1 MWQEFDQ
8 LSQRLRIP
16 DLWQQTALEHLR
28 HGRDVVIDAP
38 TGAGKTFVFE
48 LLVEDGRLDGQAV
61 YTVPTRALANDKRLE
76 WKQRGWQVGI
86 ATGDLTDQPNAPV
99 LVATLE
105 TQLERILRRDPPRL
119 LVIDEYQLIGHR
131 VRGPHYEQTI
141 ALAPP
146 QTQLLLLSGSNGN
159 PGDVVEWLQRL
170 GRDAVLVQTAERPVP
185 LEETP
190 VEALAERPPR
200 GIDGYWPRLAAT
212 ALLADLAPLLI
223 FAPRRREAE
232 RIARQI
238 ANALPPSAPLSL
250 TREQQAV
257 AGREVGRLLQQRV
270 AWHHSGLSYRVR
282 AGLIEPLAKAGHL
295 RVIVATTGLAA
306 GINFSVRSVLVAS
319 TTYPDGPYLRQL
331 EGDELLQMFG
341 RAGRRG
347 LDTVGHVLVTR
358 DSPRLSDGRQRPVRR
373 PAEAGWPV
381 LLRLMH
387 EAASRGEPPLAA
399 AYGLTSRLFSRQPPP
414 LGLEPPDP
422 VATGAVAGSALP
434 ESRGGSGPR
443 GDLGSRHDPLAC
455 LSAGPQ
461 QVEFLN
467 SRDEWEPLQDHQ
479 RQPTT
484 VGNALAR
491 RRDRWL
497 PALSDPDHAA
507 ALEPSG
513 RTWLMPSNDYD
524 PAAAHQPTGAALP
537 PRGRSR
543 RRYGR
548 ELTAALR
555 RDGRLQPTRPFV
567 RLLAIDRRP
576 APDEPDTVERWL
588 ERLRA
593 REPDRRHECQLV
605 WLGDSLMLR
614 RDLSQRTVDAVRDRH
629 GRCLIDPPLRVGA
642 VEAETGLCET
652 LGGGLRQPRPDS
664 PLDAWR
670 KLGLIDEQAV
680 PTRRGSVFCLF
691 QHGEGLAVAA
701 ALEENHY
708 PADQLV
714 MHLANLRGPLV
725 REEPA
730 GGDSERLA
738 AACHR
743 AYGTRS
749 YPGYLLHG
757 LPEHYSE
764 GLAERLQD
772 HLDGRRPRA
781 GALED
786 LAKGDLD
793 RALVEWLSLLRRI
806 DSAPALDWDRWTDLQ
821 QAAREALGRH
831 RRGSALDQLPPL
843 TGSQL
848 QPPPP
853 HALRLGRF

>member
-16 DLWQQTALEHLR
+16 DLWQQAALEHLR
-28 HGRDVVIDAP
+28 AGRDVVVDAP

-48 LLVEDGRLDGQAV
+48 LLVEDGRLGGQAV

-76 WKQRGWQVGI
+76 WARRGWQVGI
-86 ATGDLTDQPNAPV
+86 ATGDLTDQTGAPV

-146 QTQLLLLSGSNGN
+146 ETGLLLLSGSTAN
-159 PGDVVEWLQRL
+159 PEEVTAWLQRL
-170 GRDAVLVQTAERPVP
+170 GRDAVLVQSRDRPVP
-185 LEETP
+185 LEDTP

-200 GIDGYWPRLAAT
+200 GVDGYWPRLVAT
-212 ALLADLAPLLI
+212 ALMADLAPLLI

-232 RIARQI
+232 RIARQV
-238 ANALPPSAPLSL
+238 AHALPAPVPLTL
-250 TREQQAV
+250 TREQQAI

-270 AWHHSGLSYRVR
+270 AWHHSGLSYRLR

-319 TTYPDGPYLRQL
+319 TTYPDGPYMRQL

-358 DSPRLSDGRQRPVRR
+358 QSPRLSDGRQRPVRR

-387 EAASRGEPPLAA
+387 EAASRGEQPLAA

-414 LGLEPPDP
+414 LGLEIDGDDTLP
-422 VATGAVAGSALP
+422 ATPTVAGARRAGGDGRGAEQDDALA
-434 ESRGGSGPR
+434 R
-443 GDLGSRHDPLAC
+443 

-461 QVEFLN
+461 QAEFLN
-467 SRDEWEPLQDHQ
+467 SRDEWEPLDHDR

-484 VGNALAR
+484 AGNALVR
-491 RRDRWL
+491 RRDRWQ
-497 PALSDPDHAA
+497 PALSDPAFVE

-513 RTWLMPSNDYD
+513 RPWLMP
-524 PAAAHQPTGAALP
+524 ALP
-537 PRGRSR
+537 AQLGEPAPGDKAPGRPGGKS

-555 RDGRLQPTRPFV
+555 RDGQLHPTRPFA
-567 RLLAIDRRP
+567 RLLAIDRQP
-576 APDEPDTVERWL
+576 VADEPATLERWL
-588 ERLRA
+588 GRLWT
-593 REPDRRHECQLV
+593 REPERRHECSLE
-605 WLGDSLMLR
+605 WRGDALMLR
-614 RDLSQRTVDAVRDRH
+614 RDLSQRSADAVRDRH
-629 GRCLIDPPLRVGA
+629 GVCLVDPPLRVA
-642 VEAETGLCET
+642 SVKTETGLVDAVD
-652 LGGGLRQPRPDS
+652 GRWRQPRTDS

-670 KLGLIDEQAV
+670 KLGLIDEHAV
-680 PTRRGSVFCLF
+680 PTRRGQVFSLF

-701 ALEENHY
+701 ALEEDHY

-725 REEPA
+725 RCEAE

-781 GALED
+781 ASVDD
-786 LAKGDLD
+786 LARGDLD
-793 RALVEWLSLLRRI
+793 RALVEWLSLLRRV
-806 DSAPALDWDRWTDLQ
+806 DAAPALDWDRWGDLQ
-821 QAAREALGRH
+821 QAARDALARH
-831 RRGSALDQLPPL
+831 RRDSVLDKLPPL
-843 TGSQL
+843 SGSQV

-853 HALRLGRF
+853 HALRLGRL